1 LNVSQAKK
9 GTIFCNSPIINVL
22 VGSKKTSRESFRLIA
37 VSVDVSV
44 VDVYDSDFMFP
55 FSQCLIFVDALSRPS
70 FRLFSLQRNEC
81 LSCRFVQRRKKKDV
95 KGSYESKGFLSVECV
110 SIFA

>member
-1 LNVSQAKK
+1 
-9 GTIFCNSPIINVL
+9 
-22 VGSKKTSRESFRLIA
+22 